1 MIRLVSGY
9 TEKKH
14 IEAILARNVKMYN
27 YFKEFLAITEYV
39 YSGNML

>member
-27 YFKEFLAITEYV
+27 SFKEFLAITEYV